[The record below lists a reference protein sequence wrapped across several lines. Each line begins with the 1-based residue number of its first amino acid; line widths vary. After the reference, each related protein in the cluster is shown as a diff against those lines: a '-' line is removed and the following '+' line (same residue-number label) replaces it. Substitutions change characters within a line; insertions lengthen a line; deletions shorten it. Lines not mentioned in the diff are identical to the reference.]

1 MRRRSAASV
10 IGLLI
15 ALLVG
20 LEAGTLRRFT
30 LTRRGWKNVGVVSG
44 DDLEDAERRFF
55 DAWLRRTNS
64 PSGATARADAP
75 ICTAAPIRRRPRGA
89 RRDRAFSRAG
99 SAAVSVA
106 IVDYGSGNLHSAAKA
121 FERAAHEAGLG
132 QPIVVTND
140 PAVVARADRVVLPG
154 VGAFAD
160 CRRGLDA
167 VDGMVG
173 ALEEAVRRKG
183 RPFFGICVGMQLLAE
198 RGREYEVTEGLGWI
212 AGEVDRI
219 APSDPNLKIPHM
231 GWNTL
236 NVARPHPLLD
246 GLPFG
251 PQGRHAYFVH
261 SYQLN
266 PAQRADLVA
275 EADYG
280 GAVTAI
286 VARDNIVGTQF
297 HPEKS
302 QKLGL
307 ALIANFCN
315 GIRDYIVP

>member
-1 MRRRSAASV
+1 M
-10 IGLLI
+10 
-15 ALLVG
+15 
-20 LEAGTLRRFT
+20 
-30 LTRRGWKNVGVVSG
+30 
-44 DDLEDAERRFF
+44 
-55 DAWLRRTNS
+55 
-64 PSGATARADAP
+64 
-75 ICTAAPIRRRPRGA
+75 
-89 RRDRAFSRAG
+89 
-99 SAAVSVA
+99 SVA

-121 FERAAHEAGLG
+121 FERAAQDAGLQ

-140 PAVVARADRVVLPG
+140 PSVVAAADRVVLPG

-167 VDGMVG
+167 VADMVA

-198 RGREYEVTEGLGWI
+198 RGREYQVTQGLGWI

-219 APSDPNLKIPHM
+219 APNDPNLKIPHM

-236 NVARPHPLLD
+236 NVDRAHPLLD
-246 GLPFG
+246 GLTLG
-251 PQGRHAYFVH
+251 PQGLHAYFVH
-261 SYQLN
+261 SYELKV
-266 PAQRADLVA
+266 ADRADLVA

-280 GAVTAI
+280 GPVTAI

-302 QKLGL
+302 QRLGL
-307 ALIANFCN
+307 ALIANFLKW
-315 GIRDYIVP
+315 RP